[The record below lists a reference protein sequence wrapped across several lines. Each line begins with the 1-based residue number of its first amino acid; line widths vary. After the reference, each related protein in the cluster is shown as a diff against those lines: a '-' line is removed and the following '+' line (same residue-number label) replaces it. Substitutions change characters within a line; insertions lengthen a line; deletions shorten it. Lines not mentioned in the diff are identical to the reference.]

1 VNAKSGSGGRG
12 RREPVSRIPYTLSVS
27 EWTLGAASTDE
38 AIDRVAAA
46 GYPAIEIAAVP
57 ELDARGARERL
68 DARGLTVSS
77 MCWIGLGYPE
87 RDCADESEAVR
98 RKAGDYLRGCLEQ
111 AHALGAGTLVLVP
124 TFRTQPATDGRKA
137 ELDRA
142 AQTIGGAI
150 DGLGGDGVVIA
161 LEALNR
167 YETHLLRTLADADEL
182 RRMVDSPN
190 VRLMA
195 DVFHMNIEE
204 DSIAASLRAHAE
216 HIVHVHLAD
225 SQRRD
230 PGSGHLDFAAVLD
243 ALADNGYTGPLAME
257 FLPATDAAL
266 RGGREWVERLQNVPN
281 RS

>member
-1 VNAKSGSGGRG
+1 MN
-12 RREPVSRIPYTLSVS
+12 TLSVS
-27 EWTLGAASTDE
+27 EWTLEAANTSE

-57 ELDARGARERL
+57 ELDVRAARERL

-87 RDCADESEAVR
+87 RDCAHESERIR
-98 RKAGDYLRGCLEQ
+98 RQAGDYLRTCLDQ

-124 TFRTQPATDGRKA
+124 TFRTQPDASGREA

-142 AQTIGGAI
+142 AQTISGAI
-150 DGLGGDGVVIA
+150 DGISSDGVVIA

-167 YETHLLRTLADADEL
+167 YETHLLRTLADADRL
-182 RRMVDSPN
+182 RRLIDSPN
-190 VRLMA
+190 VQLMA

-204 DSIAASLRAHAE
+204 DSIAASVRAHAE

-225 SQRRD
+225 NQRRE
-230 PGSGHLDFAAVLD
+230 PGSGHLDFGSVFE
-243 ALADNGYTGPLAME
+243 ALADNGYTGALAME
-257 FLPATDAAL
+257 FLPATDVAIRA
-266 RGGREWVERLQNVPN
+266 GREWVEARL
-281 RS
+281 

>member
-1 VNAKSGSGGRG
+1 M
-12 RREPVSRIPYTLSVS
+12 
-27 EWTLGAASTDE
+27 AASTAE

-57 ELDARGARERL
+57 GLDLGAARERL

-77 MCWIGLGYPE
+77 MCWIGLGHPD
-87 RDCADESEAVR
+87 RDLAHESERIR
-98 RKAGDYLRGCLEQ
+98 RKAGDYLRLCLDQ

-124 TFRTQPATDGRKA
+124 TFRTVPDTTGRDA

-142 AQTIGGAI
+142 AETISGVIDSGAA
-150 DGLGGDGVVIA
+150 DGVLIA

-167 YETHLLRTLADADEL
+167 YETHLLRTLADAEQL
-182 RRMVDSPN
+182 RRLIDAPN

-204 DSIAASLRAHAE
+204 DSIAASLRDHSE

-225 SQRRD
+225 SQRRE
-230 PGSGHLDFAAVLD
+230 PGSGHLDFAAVFE

-257 FLPATDAAL
+257 FVPATDAAMTA
-266 RGGREWVERLQNVPN
+266 GREWVQARL
-281 RS
+281 

>member
-1 VNAKSGSGGRG
+1 MFVLVNM
-12 RREPVSRIPYTLSVS
+12 LSVS
-27 EWTLGAASTDE
+27 EWTLGAASTGE

-57 ELDARGARERL
+57 ELDVRATRERIE
-68 DARGLTVSS
+68 ARGLTVSS
-77 MCWIGLGYPE
+77 MCWIGLGYPD
-87 RDCADESEAVR
+87 RDCAHESERVR
-98 RKAGDYLRGCLEQ
+98 RKAGDYLRLCLEQ

-124 TFRTQPATDGRKA
+124 TFRTEPDGTGRDA

-142 AQTIGGAI
+142 AHTIGSAI
-150 DGLGGDGVVIA
+150 AGIPTDGLNVA

-167 YETHLLRTLADADEL
+167 YETHLLRTLDDADEL
-182 RRMVDSPN
+182 RRLIGSPN

-204 DSIAASLRAHAE
+204 DSIAAPLRFYAE

-225 SQRRD
+225 SQRRE
-230 PGSGHLDFAAVLD
+230 PGSGHLDFAAVFE

-257 FLPATDAAL
+257 FVPATDSAL
-266 RGGREWVERLQNVPN
+266 RAGREWVEARL
-281 RS
+281 S

>member
-1 VNAKSGSGGRG
+1 MFGVVN
-12 RREPVSRIPYTLSVS
+12 TLSVS
-27 EWTLGAASTDE
+27 EWTLEAASTGY

-57 ELDARGARERL
+57 ELDVGAARERL

-87 RDCADESEAVR
+87 RDCAHESERVR
-98 RKAGDYLRGCLEQ
+98 RKAGDYLRLCLEQ

-124 TFRTQPATDGRKA
+124 TFRTQPDAAGGRAA
-137 ELDRA
+137 ELHRA
-142 AQTIGGAI
+142 ADTITGVI
-150 DGLGGDGVVIA
+150 DATAPDGVVIA

-167 YETHLLRTLADADEL
+167 YETHLLRTLDDANEL
-182 RRMVDSPN
+182 CQLIDSPH

-204 DSIAASLRAHAE
+204 DSIAAALRAHAE

-225 SQRRD
+225 SQRRE
-230 PGSGHLDFAAVLD
+230 PGSGHLDFAAVFEV
-243 ALADNGYTGPLAME
+243 LADTGYTGPLAME
-257 FLPATDAAL
+257 FVPATDAAIL
-266 RGGREWVERLQNVPN
+266 AGREWVQAQL
-281 RS
+281 